1 MQIQTATWNTKVFL
15 CQKQCHKAY
24 KKRGKKQ
31 QQQQKRTKKE
41 QKKKN
46 TPSHLLTGK
55 THRSCGRTARK
66 ADLPSNW
73 GFPNS
78 NNTQLTWFAT
88 AAVKP
93 VV

>member
-1 MQIQTATWNTKVFL
+1 MQIQTATWNTEVFL
-15 CQKQCHKAY
+15 CQKQCHKV
-24 KKRGKKQ
+24 KK
-31 QQQQKRTKKE
+31 KKE
-41 QKKKN
+41 QKPKSNRTKKKAN
-46 TPSHLLTGK
+46 RQKKTPSHLLTGK
-55 THRSCGRTARK
+55 THKSCGRAARK

-93 VV
+93 EV